1 MKLGT
6 RSGSGLLAMQAKN
19 NLKTPPIVCY
29 TNGFRLHNPD
39 LPGNSNSHAVY
50 NLAVS
55 TQKSPAAVRQISII
69 FIYLSSHLVYTN
81 TRARA
86 ESVYN
91 ISTPLLFRLLA
102 GTWGGGCLIETSNC
116 SVGSS
121 LPIYLC
127 TQCRAEI
134 ITQHLRYSGSL
145 VSIFLPAACQHQ
157 RDHEKIRNL
166 RAPMRDLG
174 MIKRLLLQGQADY
187 SSVSMVVV
195 PLYVQQKIFLYRVA
209 GNRALQGIR
218 GVGVVIGNSL

>member
-1 MKLGT
+1 M
-6 RSGSGLLAMQAKN
+6 
-19 NLKTPPIVCY
+19 
-29 TNGFRLHNPD
+29 
-39 LPGNSNSHAVY
+39 
-50 NLAVS
+50 
-55 TQKSPAAVRQISII
+55 
-69 FIYLSSHLVYTN
+69 YTN

-121 LPIYLC
+121 SPIYLC

>member
-1 MKLGT
+1 M
-6 RSGSGLLAMQAKN
+6 
-19 NLKTPPIVCY
+19 
-29 TNGFRLHNPD
+29 
-39 LPGNSNSHAVY
+39 
-50 NLAVS
+50 
-55 TQKSPAAVRQISII
+55 
-69 FIYLSSHLVYTN
+69 YTN

-86 ESVYN
+86 LSPY
-91 ISTPLLFRLLA
+91 ITFRHHFYLDYWQ
-102 GTWGGGCLIETSNC
+102 GRGEGGGCLIETSNC

-174 MIKRLLLQGQADY
+174 MIKRLAITRCCYRDKLI
-187 SSVSMVVV
+187 SSVSMAVV

>member
-1 MKLGT
+1 M
-6 RSGSGLLAMQAKN
+6 
-19 NLKTPPIVCY
+19 
-29 TNGFRLHNPD
+29 
-39 LPGNSNSHAVY
+39 
-50 NLAVS
+50 
-55 TQKSPAAVRQISII
+55 
-69 FIYLSSHLVYTN
+69 YTN

-102 GTWGGGCLIETSNC
+102 GTWGGGCLIETPNC

-174 MIKRLLLQGQADY
+174 MIKRLAITRCCYRDKLI

-218 GVGVVIGNSL
+218 RGVGVIIGNSS

>member
-1 MKLGT
+1 MKLET

-29 TNGFRLHNPD
+29 TNGFRLQ
-39 LPGNSNSHAVY
+39 PGSTRQLEFTCSVY
-50 NLAVS
+50 FS
-55 TQKSPAAVRQISII
+55 CIHTKSPAAVRQISII

-102 GTWGGGCLIETSNC
+102 GTWGGGSLIETSNC

-174 MIKRLLLQGQADY
+174 MIKRLAITRCCYRDKLI
-187 SSVSMVVV
+187 SSVSMAVV

-209 GNRALQGIR
+209 GNRALEGIRR
-218 GVGVVIGNSL
+218 GVG